1 MRNGLESSAII
12 YHACGHTIIVV
23 PSTSTA
29 LSSKL
34 SERQSPYIRTTHQPN
49 THRSVDLCICPVETG
64 PGPWRWSLSASP
76 RAVSRRLVCPRPGLA
91 ARIVSRH
98 SPELKLNFSATL
110 RIPSAWEVA
119 VVYCMYCSPE
129 AVFKRAQSHISL
141 PNFCD
146 RCRHGK
152 MVTWT

>member
-34 SERQSPYIRTTHQPN
+34 SERQSRYIRTTHQPN

-76 RAVSRRLVCPRPGLA
+76 RAVSRRLVCPRPGIA
-91 ARIVSRH
+91 ARIVSQH

-119 VVYCMYCSPE
+119 VVYCIAAIAHLRRSSREP
-129 AVFKRAQSHISL
+129 SHIHPCQTSAIVV
-141 PNFCD
+141 D
-146 RCRHGK
+146 MEK
-152 MVTWT
+152 W